1 MASKRKRIGG
11 QLADLV
17 GTEELIR
24 LRRAIRGADRLEGFV
39 AGVGREWVLVHVFDA
54 DMFLDGS
61 APRGSPICA
70 ASNAAAALRA
80 SRSGRCAIS
89 ARRRWSP
96 RASTSIR
103 SRACSLRLPNAFRW
117 W

>member
-39 AGVGREWVLVHVFDA
+39 AGVGREWILVHVFDA
-54 DMFLDGS
+54 DMFLDGYS
-61 APRGSPICA
+61 AVRIADLRRVERRGGPESFPVR
-70 ASNAAAALRA
+70 ALRHFGQTPVVPEGVDLD
-80 SRSGRCAIS
+80 SVQG
-89 ARRRWSP
+89 
-96 RASTSIR
+96 
-103 SRACSLRLPNAFRW
+103 LL
-117 W
+117 